1 MVSFASCAEA
11 YKLHPTTASILDDI
25 RFLIVTIGSLPTES
39 APQEIQKLQSTA
51 GWMHERIA
59 ALPHDSPLPQDP
71 ATMPEPPPQNSASP
85 SSTHSATSATSSLSE
100 HSQPSLPKNEST
112 HASSSSMETP
122 PDYLYQSIRL
132 AALMYTTAIV
142 ERKPFSTVCSLHDF
156 YQLWT
161 TIWRVPLTVW
171 KSMMGIFLWIE
182 VAITPPSRDTPHGRF
197 VKSMLTIVCLNMG
210 VDNWDSTSSALRG
223 AIRLQAWLN
232 GGEGKGKGKGKRAI
246 ERKY

>member
-11 YKLHPTTASILDDI
+11 YKLHPTAASILDDI
-25 RFLIVTIGSLPTES
+25 RFLIVTIGSLPAEA

-51 GWMHERIA
+51 RWIHERIA
-59 ALPHDSPLPQDP
+59 ALPSDSPLSPDSTTVTDPQ
-71 ATMPEPPPQNSASP
+71 PQRSASP
-85 SSTHSATSATSSLSE
+85 RSTHSATSAT
-100 HSQPSLPKNEST
+100 PSLDDHNQSPVPNNES
-112 HASSSSMETP
+112 AQAKSLVDNP

-142 ERKPFSTVCSLHDF
+142 ERKPFSITCSLHDF

-182 VAITPPSRDTPHGRF
+182 VAITPPARDTPHGRF
-197 VKSMLTIVCLNMG
+197 VKSMLTIVCLNLG
-210 VDNWDSTSSALRG
+210 VDNWDATSNAMRS
-223 AIRLQAWLN
+223 AIRLQAWLG
-232 GGEGKGKGKGKRAI
+232 GGEMKGKGKGKRTI
-246 ERKY
+246 E